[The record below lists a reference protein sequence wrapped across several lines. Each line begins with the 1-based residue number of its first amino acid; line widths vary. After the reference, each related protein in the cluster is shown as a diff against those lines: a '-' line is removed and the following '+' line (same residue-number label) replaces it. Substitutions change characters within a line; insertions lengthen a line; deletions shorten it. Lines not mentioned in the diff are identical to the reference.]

1 MVRVSSDSENPTD
14 GTPDQ
19 SGRPARSNRKASPG
33 GPDPRDV
40 VDGRDFADIL
50 MGSGRMDPEVSLPL
64 PDEGPVTDQE
74 PASDSLRLENDPSL
88 EVPDDQSSVLQ
99 SDKEVGPGDEQRDR
113 AEVIG
118 TSARWAA
125 GWSLRF
131 LVIAAGL
138 WVAGFVASQLWAGI
152 LPLVLAIIVCTVLWP
167 LTHQLRKWRVPN
179 ALAVLL
185 TIIGFAGAFIG
196 IIAAIAPSVSKQIPE
211 LVESGTQ
218 GVQTILDWV
227 AGPPLNLQS
236 DQLDNMLDQA
246 TSWLQDQSSQ
256 ITQTAVTG
264 VSAITS
270 ALITLFVMLVLIF
283 FFLKDGEKFLPMVRR
298 ITGRRV
304 GWHLT
309 EVLTRCWN
317 TLGGFIRTQAIVSFI
332 DAFFIGLGLV
342 ILGVPLAGPLAII
355 TFFGGFIPIVGAF
368 TAGALAVLVAL
379 VANGFTTALIVL
391 GVVLAVQQLEGN
403 ILQPVLQAK
412 AMKMHAVIV
421 LLSVIVGSGLYG
433 IIGAFLAV
441 PVAAVVI
448 EIFRYIG
455 DLTDL
460 ATGEKHSSD
469 IKFATTAGKNT
480 GAQRE
485 HAAERW
491 QNWRRSL
498 TEDEKSDAKPFSRF
512 LAPLLPDPDKSDT
525 SDEAEKPD
533 DGDSDKPGGD
543 TTSKQT
549 D

>member
-1 MVRVSSDSENPTD
+1 MGRVSSDSKNTD
-14 GTPDQ
+14 ES
-19 SGRPARSNRKASPG
+19 SGRKKSDGPNS
-33 GPDPRDV
+33 PDPRDV

-50 MGSGRMDPEVSLPL
+50 MGSGRMDPESSLPL
-64 PDEGPVTDQE
+64 PGEDHSVKSPAEASRDSIFLEDDPAMQE
-74 PASDSLRLENDPSL
+74 
-88 EVPDDQSSVLQ
+88 PDDQSAVLQ
-99 SDKEVGPGDEQRDR
+99 SDENTGPGDELRDR

-131 LVIAAGL
+131 LVIAAALWVLGFALSGL
-138 WVAGFVASQLWAGI
+138 WSGI
-152 LPLVLAIIVCTVLWP
+152 LPVILAIIVCTVLWP
-167 LTHQLRKWRVPN
+167 VVRLLRKGHLPN

-185 TIIGFAGAFIG
+185 TIILFFAVIGG
-196 IIAAIAPSVSKQIPE
+196 IIAAIMPSVSKQIPQ
-211 LVESGTQ
+211 LVDSGAK
-218 GVQTILDWV
+218 GVEQIQEWV

-236 DQLDNMLDQA
+236 DQIDNMIDQA
-246 TSWLQDQSSQ
+246 TNWVQDQTDQ
-256 ITQTAVTG
+256 ITQTAITG
-264 VSAITS
+264 VSAVTS
-270 ALITLFVMLVLIF
+270 AAITLFVMLVLIF

-368 TAGALAVLVAL
+368 TAGALAVLIAL
-379 VANGFTTALIVL
+379 VAKGFTTALIVL
-391 GVVLAVQQLEGN
+391 GVVLLVQQLEGN
-403 ILQPVLQAK
+403 VLQPVLQSK

-421 LLSVIVGSGLYG
+421 LLSVTVGGGLFG

-441 PVAAVVI
+441 PVAAMITEV
-448 EIFRYIG
+448 FRYIG

-460 ATGEKHSSD
+460 ATGEKHSAD
-469 IKFATTAGKNT
+469 ITFATSAGKQT

-485 HAAERW
+485 QAAQRW
-491 QNWRRSL
+491 QDWKKSL
-498 TEDEKSDAKPFSRF
+498 TSDESGEPKPFSRF
-512 LAPLLPDPDKSDT
+512 LAPLLPDDK
-525 SDEAEKPD
+525 D
-533 DGDSDKPGGD
+533 DKDGKDDKPSD
-543 TTSKQT
+543 DSASKPS
-549 D
+549 

>member
-1 MVRVSSDSENPTD
+1 MGPVSSDSKNTNGSSSD
-14 GTPDQ
+14 GPD
-19 SGRPARSNRKASPG
+19 R
-33 GPDPRDV
+33 PDPRDV

-50 MGSGRMDPEVSLPL
+50 MGSGRMDPESSLPL
-64 PDEGPVTDQE
+64 PGEEPTGPSQPAPDAIFLEDDPAMQE
-74 PASDSLRLENDPSL
+74 
-88 EVPDDQSSVLQ
+88 PDDQSAVLQ
-99 SDKEVGPGDEQRDR
+99 SDKSVGPGDEIRDR
-113 AEVIG
+113 AEVLG

-131 LVIAAGL
+131 LVIAAALWVLGFALSGL
-138 WVAGFVASQLWAGI
+138 WTGI
-152 LPLVLAIIVCTVLWP
+152 LPVILAIIVCTVLWP
-167 LTHQLRKWRVPN
+167 VVRLLRKGHVPN

-185 TIIGFAGAFIG
+185 TIILFFAVIGG

-211 LVESGTQ
+211 LVNSGAQ
-218 GVQTILDWV
+218 GVEQIQEWV

-236 DQLDNMLDQA
+236 DQIDNMIDQA
-246 TSWLQDQSSQ
+246 TSWVQDQTDQ
-256 ITQTAVTG
+256 ITQTAITG
-264 VSAITS
+264 VSAVTS
-270 ALITLFVMLVLIF
+270 AAITLFVMLVLTF

-342 ILGVPLAGPLAII
+342 IMNVPLWGPLAII

-391 GVVLAVQQLEGN
+391 GIVLAVQQLEGN
-403 ILQPVLQAK
+403 VLQPVLQSR
-412 AMKMHAVIV
+412 AMKMHAVVV
-421 LLSVIVGSGLYG
+421 LLSVTVGGGLFG

-441 PVAAVVI
+441 PVAAMI
-448 EIFRYIG
+448 TEIFRYMG

-460 ATGEKHSSD
+460 ATGEKHSAD
-469 IKFATTAGKNT
+469 IDFATSAGKQT

-485 HAAERW
+485 QAAQRW
-491 QNWRRSL
+491 QDWRKSL
-498 TEDEKSDAKPFSRF
+498 TSDESGEPKPFSRF
-512 LAPLLPDPDKSDT
+512 LAPLLPDDK
-525 SDEAEKPD
+525 
-533 DGDSDKPGGD
+533 DGKDGKDGKDDKPSDGSA
-543 TTSKQT
+543 SKQS
-549 D
+549 

>member
-1 MVRVSSDSENPTD
+1 MGQVSSDRENPND
-14 GTPDQ
+14 DTPEQPGQ
-19 SGRPARSNRKASPG
+19 SANRERSANPDS
-33 GPDPRDV
+33 PDPRDV

-50 MGSGRMDPEVSLPL
+50 MGSGRMDPETSLPL
-64 PDEGPVTDQE
+64 PGDSPDTDRE
-74 PASDSLRLENDPSL
+74 PAADALQLDNDPAM
-88 EVPDDQSSVLQ
+88 EVPDDQSAVLQ
-99 SDKEVGPGDEQRDR
+99 SDEEVGPGDELRDR
-113 AEVIG
+113 AEVLG

-138 WVAGFVASQLWAGI
+138 WVAGFVTAQLWVGI
-152 LPLVLAIIVCTVLWP
+152 LPMLLALIICTVLWP
-167 LTHQLRKWRVPN
+167 VVNKLRTWHIPN

-185 TIIGFAGAFIG
+185 AMIGSVGVIGG
-196 IIAAIAPSVSKQIPE
+196 IIAAIAPSIREQIPQ
-211 LVESGTQ
+211 LVDSGEE
-218 GVQTILDWV
+218 GVNTILDWV

-236 DQLDNMLDQA
+236 DQLENMVDQA
-246 TSWLQDQSSQ
+246 TSWLQDQTDQ
-256 ITQTAVTG
+256 ITQTAITG
-264 VSAITS
+264 VSAISS
-270 ALITLFVMLVLIF
+270 AVVTLFVMIVLIF

-332 DAFFIGLGLV
+332 DAFFIGLGLF
-342 ILGVPLAGPLAII
+342 ILDVPLWPALAII

-368 TAGALAVLVAL
+368 TAGALAVIVAL
-379 VANGFTTALIVL
+379 VDQGFTTALIVL
-391 GVVLAVQQLEGN
+391 AVVLAVQQLEGN
-403 ILQPVLQAK
+403 ILQPVLQSK
-412 AMKMHAVIV
+412 AMNMHAVIV

-448 EIFRYIG
+448 EIFRYVG

-460 ATGEKHSSD
+460 ATGEKHSAD
-469 IKFATTAGKNT
+469 IEFATTAGKNT

-485 HAAERW
+485 EAAVRW
-491 QNWRRSL
+491 RDWKNSL
-498 TEDEKSDAKPFSRF
+498 TTDEEGEQKPLKRF
-512 LAPLLPDPDKSDT
+512 LAPLLSDSDKEKKG
-525 SDEAEKPD
+525 DE
-533 DGDSDKPGGD
+533 SDKPGGD
-543 TTSKQT
+543 ATSKQT

>member
-1 MVRVSSDSENPTD
+1 MGRVSSDSKNTNES
-14 GTPDQ
+14 
-19 SGRPARSNRKASPG
+19 SGQKKSG
-33 GPDPRDV
+33 GPNSPDPRDV

-50 MGSGRMDPEVSLPL
+50 MGSGRMDPESSLPL
-64 PDEGPVTDQE
+64 PGEDPAPVKSPAEASRESIFLDGDPAMSHPDEEVGP
-74 PASDSLRLENDPSL
+74 
-88 EVPDDQSSVLQ
+88 LQ
-99 SDKEVGPGDEQRDR
+99 SDENAEPGKELRDR

-131 LVIAAGL
+131 LVVAAAF
-138 WVAGFVASQLWAGI
+138 WVLGRALSGVWTGI
-152 LPLVLAIIVCTVLWP
+152 LPVILAIIVCTVLWP
-167 LTHQLRKWRVPN
+167 VVRLLRKGHLPN

-185 TIIGFAGAFIG
+185 TIILFFAVIGG
-196 IIAAIAPSVSKQIPE
+196 IIAAIAPSVSKQIPQ
-211 LVESGTQ
+211 LVDRGAEGIEQ
-218 GVQTILDWV
+218 IQNWV

-236 DQLDNMLDQA
+236 DQIDNMIDQA
-246 TSWLQDQSSQ
+246 TNWVQDQTDQ
-256 ITQTAVTG
+256 ITQTAITG

-270 ALITLFVMLVLIF
+270 GAITLFVMLVLIF

-298 ITGRRV
+298 VAGRRV

-342 ILGVPLAGPLAII
+342 IMGVPLAGPLAII

-391 GVVLAVQQLEGN
+391 GIVLAVQQLEGN
-403 ILQPVLQAK
+403 VLQPVLQSK

-421 LLSVIVGSGLYG
+421 LLSVTVGGGLFG

-441 PVAAVVI
+441 PVAAMITEV
-448 EIFRYIG
+448 FRYIG

-460 ATGEKHSSD
+460 ATGEKHSAD
-469 IKFATTAGKNT
+469 IAFATSAGQQT

-485 HAAERW
+485 QAAQRW
-491 QNWRRSL
+491 QDWKKSL
-498 TEDEKSDAKPFSRF
+498 TTDDSGEPKPFSRF
-512 LAPLLPDPDKSDT
+512 LAPLLPDDK
-525 SDEAEKPD
+525 
-533 DGDSDKPGGD
+533 DGKGGKDDKPSD
-543 TTSKQT
+543 DSASTQS
-549 D
+549 